1 MNNLR
6 LPTPRGSYGPK
17 LRSIHSDPSSA
28 ADSKDSKDRVVQQ
41 TDQDASQSRV
51 SAVETGYLRDDFAQA
66 FCAQKGARKFPLIN
80 RGLSFHPR
88 FHSRSLQGEFKAPL
102 CAPLPWIGS

>member
-6 LPTPRGSYGPK
+6 LPTPRGSSGLK
-17 LRSIHSDPSSA
+17 LRSIHTDLSST
-28 ADSKDSKDRVVQQ
+28 ADAKDAKDRTVQQ

-51 SAVETGYLRDDFAQA
+51 SAVETGYLQDDFAQA

-80 RGLSFHPR
+80 RGIPSHAR
-88 FHSRSLQGEFKAPL
+88 SHSWSLQGEFKAPL
-102 CAPLPWIGS
+102 CARPPSTGS